1 MLRYVSMSE
10 TILTQDVDDNTR
22 RLVSELIGSDDR
34 ILASILLTDLINGQS
49 SLLVRS
55 LDVQI
60 SARHDVHAISVPGDG
75 G

>member
-1 MLRYVSMSE
+1 MSE
-10 TILTQDVDDNTR
+10 TILTQDIDDNTR

-49 SLLVRS
+49 GLLVRS

>member
-1 MLRYVSMSE
+1 MSE

-49 SLLVRS
+49 GLLVRS

>member
-49 SLLVRS
+49 GLLVRS

-60 SARHDVHAISVPGDG
+60 SARHDVHAISIPGDG